1 MTANVT
7 IVLLFYKF
15 NAWKHFLGPL
25 DRSLEK
31 QLSKKDNEYDKLSR
45 ENMATVNKFAGP
57 LLVCLCKDACDG
69 HDVAKVNRLSWVAL
83 QVNVLGI
90 LIN

>member
-1 MTANVT
+1 M
-7 IVLLFYKF
+7 LLQLMPVQYILILHMEIYCSAKDKF
-15 NAWKHFLGPL
+15 DWKTFSGPL

-45 ENMATVNKFAGP
+45 ENMATVNKFASP

-69 HDVAKVNRLSWVAL
+69 HDVAKVKHLFKS
-83 QVNVLGI
+83 
-90 LIN
+90 